1 MNTEIK
7 RPVSTFEERHNDI
20 LKLQYYIAINRGN
33 NIKFDSDEILKI
45 GQKILIDGIRLEDI
59 LLDLAFKGQIDM
71 E

>member
-20 LKLQYYIAINRGN
+20 LKLQYYIAINRGK
-33 NIKFDSDEILKI
+33 NIKFDSNEILNI

-59 LLDLAFKGQIDM
+59 LLDLAFKGELDM
-71 E
+71 